1 MLNDFASMVKTLE
14 IAAFKLF
21 IHEVCNADN
30 MTDRPLVTIGTV
42 QKVYDRI
49 QKLEGGM

>member
-1 MLNDFASMVKTLE
+1 MSNDFASMVKTLE

-49 QKLEGGM
+49 QKLEGDM